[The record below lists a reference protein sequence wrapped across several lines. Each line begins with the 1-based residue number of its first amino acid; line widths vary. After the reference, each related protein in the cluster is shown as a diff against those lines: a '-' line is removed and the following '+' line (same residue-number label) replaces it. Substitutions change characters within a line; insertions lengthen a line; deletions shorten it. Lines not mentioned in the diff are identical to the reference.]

1 MEEVMVSI
9 KIRDLMNLQAAT
21 YMRDTHYKTLKD
33 IKAALESKQIA
44 EKINADIAQLVEHI

>member
-1 MEEVMVSI
+1 MNDIQVSI
-9 KIRDLMNLQAAT
+9 KIQDLMNLQSAS

-33 IKAALESKQIA
+33 IKTALESKQIA

>member
-1 MEEVMVSI
+1 MNDIQVSI
-9 KIRDLMNLQAAT
+9 KIQDLMNLQSAS